1 MARRAGEV
9 RGRSCRR
16 TRLRRPRSWPPFKL
30 TATRCRPTRRP
41 KKRSAALAACWAARP
56 SCAAAATR
64 VRTSARTAS
73 AAETELRPE
82 AAASA
87 ANRRRPKTFSSEFF
101 FFYLFLLLS
110 NSTFSVVCST
120 ISHSVVTFFLFG
132 FPMPD
137 ERRRHFLSGDTAE
150 RAFTWPADVGT
161 KLCLLRHFDQLSS
174 ASFCSSSSSKDRAA
188 AHFAQRCLNRSIPTP
203 PPPLSSLMYFF
214 KV

>member
-41 KKRSAALAACWAARP
+41 KKRSAALAACWEARP

-101 FFYLFLLLS
+101 SFFIFFFYCPIPLFLLFVPPYRTRLLLFFFWVS
-110 NSTFSVVCST
+110 NAGRMTT
-120 ISHSVVTFFLFG
+120 P
-132 FPMPD
+132 FP
-137 ERRRHFLSGDTAE
+137 LG
-150 RAFTWPADVGT
+150 
-161 KLCLLRHFDQLSS
+161 
-174 ASFCSSSSSKDRAA
+174 
-188 AHFAQRCLNRSIPTP
+188 
-203 PPPLSSLMYFF
+203 
-214 KV
+214 